1 MTENNVN
8 NANNENQNGTNI
20 QGKGKSH
27 WVKWSLLILFVLAI
41 GGVIGFFTAKYVI
54 GKAMAQMMMA
64 RGGATYVTVQAP
76 KLENVTLNK
85 KYIAKVEAI
94 NAVDIKPQV
103 SGYIEE
109 VLFEDGSEVK
119 EGQPLYDI
127 EKRRYAANVA
137 SAEATLMQLSNDYK
151 RQYALYKDKMLP
163 KAELEVAEANVAK
176 AKAALE
182 LAKVDLDHSDIRAP
196 ISGRIGKT
204 LITKGN
210 FVASGG
216 ANLARIVQLQPVRIN
231 ISVTDKER
239 LNAAKEMAN
248 GEESSKIHLQAQ
260 LANGEIIDINANKI
274 YSDNEVSAQTATI
287 PLYIEYQNENG
298 LLIPGNF
305 INILVSDTS
314 AKEEITI
321 PQVAVSQDGNGKY
334 VMVIKDDVAEQRYV
348 ELGDNVKDR
357 FVVKNGLT
365 LEDKIA
371 ITGVQKLNNGQK
383 VKATEA
389 LE

>member
-1 MTENNVN
+1 MNYPIEKQ
-8 NANNENQNGTNI
+8 E
-20 QGKGKSH
+20 SH
-27 WVKWSLLILFVLAI
+27 WLRWTILAVIILII
-41 GGVIGFFTAKYVI
+41 GGVCGFIVAKNVI
-54 GKAMAQMMMA
+54 VSQMMKAMAA
-64 RGGATYVTVQAP
+64 RNMETYITVQAP

-119 EGQPLYDI
+119 AGQPLYDI
-127 EKRRYAANVA
+127 EKRRYAATVA
-137 SAEATLMQLSNDYK
+137 SAEATLMQLENDYK
-151 RQYALYKDKMLP
+151 RQHALYKDKMLP

-176 AKAALE
+176 AKAALD

-204 LITKGN
+204 LISKGN
-210 FVASGG
+210 FVANGG

-239 LNAAKEMAN
+239 LNTVKAMAN
-248 GEESSKIHLQAQ
+248 GEEGNKMHLQAQ
-260 LANGEIIDINANKI
+260 LADGEIIDIDANKI
-274 YSDNEVSAQTATI
+274 YADNEVSAQTATI
-287 PLYIEYQNENG
+287 PLYIEYQNEKG

-305 INILVSDTS
+305 INILISDTS

-334 VMVIKDDVAEQRYV
+334 VMVVKDGVAEQRYV
-348 ELGDNVKDR
+348 ELGESIKDR

-365 LEDKIA
+365 TEDKIA
-371 ITGVQKLNNGQK
+371 ITGVQKLSNGQK

>member
-1 MTENNVN
+1 MNENSV
-8 NANNENQNGTNI
+8 NNENQNGTDM
-20 QGKGKSH
+20 QVSQKETH
-27 WVKWSLLILFVLAI
+27 WVKWCLLTFLVLAI
-41 GGVIGFFTAKYVI
+41 GAGIGFFAAKYII

-64 RGGATYVTVQAP
+64 RGGATYVTVQTP

-127 EKRRYAANVA
+127 EKRRYAATVA
-137 SAEATLMQLSNDYK
+137 SAQATLMQLENDYK
-151 RQYALYKDKMLP
+151 RQHALYKDKMLP

-176 AKAALE
+176 AKAALD

-204 LITKGN
+204 LISKGN

-216 ANLARIVQLQPVRIN
+216 ANLARIVQIQPVRIN

-239 LNAAKEMAN
+239 LNAAKAMAN
-248 GEESSKIHLQAQ
+248 GEESAKVHIQAQ
-260 LANGEIIDINANKI
+260 LADGEIIDIAANKI

-287 PLYIEYQNENG
+287 PLYIEYQNEDG

-305 INILVSDTS
+305 INILISDTS

-348 ELGDNVKDR
+348 ELGDSFKDR

-365 LEDKIA
+365 TEDKIA
-371 ITGVQKLNNGQK
+371 ITGVQKLSNGQK

>member
-1 MTENNVN
+1 MNENNMQQYCEEPN
-8 NANNENQNGTNI
+8 
-20 QGKGKSH
+20 KSKLS
-27 WVKWSLLILFVLAI
+27 VMVVIGIGILVSLILGA
-41 GGVIGFFTAKYVI
+41 VIGAFTMQSFIK
-54 GKAMAQMMMA
+54 KKMQQAMAG
-64 RGGATYVTVQAP
+64 RGGETYVTIQTP
-76 KLENVTLNK
+76 KLKNVTLNK

-109 VLFEDGSEVK
+109 ILFEDGSEVK
-119 EGQPLYDI
+119 EGQSLYNI

-137 SAEATLMQLSNDYK
+137 SAKANLMPIENDYK
-151 RQYALYKDKMLP
+151 RQQALYKDKMLP

-182 LAKVDLDHSDIRAP
+182 LAEVDLDHSDIKAP

-204 LITKGN
+204 LISKGN

-216 ANLARIVQLQPVRIN
+216 ANLARIVQLQPVRIS

-239 LNAAKEMAN
+239 LNAAKEMMKEPY
-248 GEESSKIHLQAQ
+248 EEKVTLQAQ
-260 LANGEIIDINANKI
+260 LADGTIIDIVPNKI
-274 YSDNEVSAQTATI
+274 YSDNEVNAQTATI
-287 PLYIEYQNENG
+287 PLYIEYQNEQG

-305 INILVSDTS
+305 INILISETS
-314 AKEEITI
+314 AQEKLTI
-321 PQVAVSQDGNGKY
+321 PQVAVAQDGNGKY
-334 VMVIKDDVAEQRYV
+334 VMVIKDGVAEQRYV
-348 ELGDNVKDR
+348 EIGDSVKDR
-357 FVVKNGLT
+357 FIVKNGLT
-365 LEDKIA
+365 NEDKIA
-371 ITGVQKLNNGQK
+371 ITGVQKLSNGQK

>member
-1 MTENNVN
+1 MNENNV
-8 NANNENQNGTNI
+8 NNENQNGANMQVNNNETHW
-20 QGKGKSH
+20 GKR
-27 WVKWSLLILFVLAI
+27 SLLILLVLAI
-41 GGVIGFFTAKYVI
+41 GAGIGFFAAKYFI
-54 GKAMAQMMMA
+54 GKAMAKMMMA
-64 RGGATYVTVQAP
+64 RGGATYVTVQTP

-127 EKRRYAANVA
+127 EKRRYAATVA
-137 SAEATLMQLSNDYK
+137 SAQATLMQLENDYK
-151 RQYALYKDKMLP
+151 RQHALYKDKMLP

-176 AKAALE
+176 AKAALD

-204 LITKGN
+204 LISKGN

-216 ANLARIVQLQPVRIN
+216 ANLARIVQIQPVRIN

-239 LNAAKEMAN
+239 LNAAKAMAN
-248 GEESSKIHLQAQ
+248 GEESAKMHIQAQ
-260 LANGEIIDINANKI
+260 LADGEIIDIAANKI
-274 YSDNEVSAQTATI
+274 YADNEVSAQTATI
-287 PLYIEYQNENG
+287 PLYIEYQNEDG

-348 ELGDNVKDR
+348 ELGDSFKDR

-365 LEDKIA
+365 TEDKIA
-371 ITGVQKLNNGQK
+371 ITGVQKLSNGQK
-383 VKATEA
+383 VKAAEA

>member
-1 MTENNVN
+1 MNENSV
-8 NANNENQNGTNI
+8 NNENQNGTDM
-20 QGKGKSH
+20 QVSQKETH
-27 WVKWSLLILFVLAI
+27 WVKWCLLTLLVLAI
-41 GGVIGFFTAKYVI
+41 GAGIGFFAAKYII

-64 RGGATYVTVQAP
+64 RGGATYVTVQTP

-127 EKRRYAANVA
+127 EKRRYAATVA
-137 SAEATLMQLSNDYK
+137 SAQATLMQLENDYK
-151 RQYALYKDKMLP
+151 RQHALYKDKMLP

-176 AKAALE
+176 AKAALD

-204 LITKGN
+204 LISKGN

-216 ANLARIVQLQPVRIN
+216 ANLARIVQIQPVRIN

-239 LNAAKEMAN
+239 LNAAKAMAN
-248 GEESSKIHLQAQ
+248 GEESAKVHIQAQ
-260 LANGEIIDINANKI
+260 LADGEIIDIAANKI

-287 PLYIEYQNENG
+287 PLYIEYQNEDG

-321 PQVAVSQDGNGKY
+321 PQVAVSQDENGKY

-348 ELGDNVKDR
+348 ELGDSFKDR

-365 LEDKIA
+365 TEDKIA
-371 ITGVQKLNNGQK
+371 ITGVQKLSNGQK

>member
-1 MTENNVN
+1 MNYPIEKQ
-8 NANNENQNGTNI
+8 E
-20 QGKGKSH
+20 SH
-27 WVKWSLLILFVLAI
+27 WLKWTILTAVILII
-41 GGVIGFFTAKYVI
+41 GAVAGFMIAKKVIVSQMM
-54 GKAMAQMMMA
+54 KAMAA
-64 RGGATYVTVQAP
+64 RNMETYITVQAP

-85 KYIAKVEAI
+85 RYIAKVEAI

-109 VLFEDGSEVK
+109 VLFEDGSEVAV
-119 EGQPLYDI
+119 GQPLYDI
-127 EKRRYAANVA
+127 EKRRYSANVA
-137 SAEATLMQLSNDYK
+137 SAEANLMQLENDYK

-204 LITKGN
+204 LISKGN

-239 LNAAKEMAN
+239 LNAAKAMAN
-248 GEESSKIHLQAQ
+248 GEESAKMHIQAQ
-260 LANGEIIDINANKI
+260 LANGEIIDITPNKV
-274 YSDNEVSAQTATI
+274 YADNEVSAQTATI

-305 INILVSDTS
+305 INILIADTS

-334 VMVIKDDVAEQRYV
+334 VMVIKDGIAEQRYV
-348 ELGDNVKDR
+348 EIGENIKDR
-357 FVVKNGLT
+357 FVIKSGLT
-365 LEDKIA
+365 TDDKIA
-371 ITGVQKLNNGQK
+371 ITGAQKLSNGQK

-389 LE
+389 LD

>member
-1 MTENNVN
+1 MNNYPTEYRQ
-8 NANNENQNGTNI
+8 E
-20 QGKGKSH
+20 SH
-27 WVKWSLLILFVLAI
+27 WLRWTILAAVIL
-41 GGVIGFFTAKYVI
+41 VIGAGIGFMIAKHVI
-54 GKAMAQMMMA
+54 VSQMMKAMAA
-64 RGGATYVTVQAP
+64 RSGETYITVQAP

-85 KYIAKVEAI
+85 RYIAKVEAI

-119 EGQPLYDI
+119 AGQPLYDI

-137 SAEATLMQLSNDYK
+137 SAEATLMQLENDYK
-151 RQYALYKDKMLP
+151 RQHALYKDKMLP

-176 AKAALE
+176 AKAALD
-182 LAKVDLDHSDIRAP
+182 LAKVDLDHSDVRAP

-204 LITKGN
+204 LISKGN

-239 LNAAKEMAN
+239 LNATEKMAK
-248 GEESSKIHLQAQ
+248 GEDGNKVHLQAQ
-260 LANGEIIDINANKI
+260 LADGRIIDIAANKM
-274 YSDNEVSAQTATI
+274 YADNEVSAQTATI
-287 PLYIEYQNENG
+287 PLYIEYQNEEG

-321 PQVAVSQDGNGKY
+321 PQVAVSQDGNGSY
-334 VMVIKDDVAEQRYV
+334 VMVVKDGIAEQKYV
-348 ELGDNVKDR
+348 EIGDSFKDR
-357 FVVKNGLT
+357 FVIKNGLT
-365 LEDKIA
+365 IDDKIA
-371 ITGVQKLNNGQK
+371 ITGVQKLSNGQK

>member
-1 MTENNVN
+1 MNNYPTEYRQ
-8 NANNENQNGTNI
+8 E
-20 QGKGKSH
+20 SH
-27 WVKWSLLILFVLAI
+27 WLRWTILAAVIL
-41 GGVIGFFTAKYVI
+41 VIGAGIGFMIAKHVI
-54 GKAMAQMMMA
+54 VSQMMKAMAA
-64 RGGATYVTVQAP
+64 RGGETYITVQAP

-85 KYIAKVEAI
+85 RYIAKVEAI

-119 EGQPLYDI
+119 AGQPLYDI

-137 SAEATLMQLSNDYK
+137 SAEATLMQLENDYK
-151 RQYALYKDKMLP
+151 RQHALYKDKMLP

-176 AKAALE
+176 AKAALD
-182 LAKVDLDHSDIRAP
+182 LAKVDLDHSDVRAP

-204 LITKGN
+204 LISKGN

-239 LNAAKEMAN
+239 LNATEKMAK
-248 GEESSKIHLQAQ
+248 GEEGNKVHLQAQ
-260 LANGEIIDINANKI
+260 LADGRIIDIAANKM
-274 YSDNEVSAQTATI
+274 YADNEVSAQTATI
-287 PLYIEYQNENG
+287 PLYIEYQNEEG

-305 INILVSDTS
+305 INILVADTS

-348 ELGDNVKDR
+348 EIGDNFKDR

-365 LEDKIA
+365 LDDKIA
-371 ITGVQKLNNGQK
+371 VTGVQKLSNGQK

>member
-1 MTENNVN
+1 MNNYPTEYKK
-8 NANNENQNGTNI
+8 E
-20 QGKGKSH
+20 SH
-27 WVKWSLLILFVLAI
+27 WLRWTILTVAVLSV
-41 GGVIGFFTAKYVI
+41 GGVIGFMVAKNVI
-54 GKAMAQMMMA
+54 VSQMMKAMAA
-64 RGGATYVTVQAP
+64 RNVETYVTVQAP

-119 EGQPLYDI
+119 AGQPLYDI

-137 SAEATLMQLSNDYK
+137 SAEATLMQLENDYK
-151 RQYALYKDKMLP
+151 RQQALYKDKMLP

-204 LITKGN
+204 LISKGN
-210 FVASGG
+210 FVANGG

-239 LNAAKEMAN
+239 LNTVKAMAN
-248 GEESSKIHLQAQ
+248 GEEGNKMHLQAQ
-260 LANGEIIDINANKI
+260 LADGEIIDIDANKI
-274 YSDNEVSAQTATI
+274 YADNEVSAQTATI
-287 PLYIEYQNENG
+287 PLYIEYQNEKG

-305 INILVSDTS
+305 INILISDTS
-314 AKEEITI
+314 AKTEITI
-321 PQVAVSQDGNGKY
+321 PQVAVSQDGNGTY
-334 VMVIKDDVAEQRYV
+334 VMVVKDGVAEQRYV
-348 ELGDNVKDR
+348 ELGESVKDR

-365 LEDKIA
+365 TEDKIA
-371 ITGVQKLNNGQK
+371 ITGVQKLSNGQK

>member
-1 MTENNVN
+1 MNENSV
-8 NANNENQNGTNI
+8 NNENQNGTDM
-20 QGKGKSH
+20 QVSQKETH
-27 WVKWSLLILFVLAI
+27 WVKWCLLTLLVLAI
-41 GGVIGFFTAKYVI
+41 GAGIGFFAAKYII

-64 RGGATYVTVQAP
+64 RGGATYVTVQTP

-127 EKRRYAANVA
+127 EKRRYAATVA
-137 SAEATLMQLSNDYK
+137 SAQATLMQLENDYK
-151 RQYALYKDKMLP
+151 RQHALYKDKMLP

-176 AKAALE
+176 AKAALD

-204 LITKGN
+204 LISKGN

-216 ANLARIVQLQPVRIN
+216 ANLARIVQIQPVRIN

-239 LNAAKEMAN
+239 LNAAKAMAN
-248 GEESSKIHLQAQ
+248 GEESAKVHIQAQ
-260 LANGEIIDINANKI
+260 LADGEIIDIAANKI

-287 PLYIEYQNENG
+287 PLYIEYQNEDG

-348 ELGDNVKDR
+348 ELGDSFKDR

-365 LEDKIA
+365 TEDKIA
-371 ITGVQKLNNGQK
+371 ITGVQKLSNGQK

>member
-1 MTENNVN
+1 MNENNVN
-8 NANNENQNGTNI
+8 IENQNETDMQVNS
-20 QGKGKSH
+20 KETH
-27 WVKWSLLILFVLAI
+27 WVKWSLLTLLILAI
-41 GGVIGFFTAKYVI
+41 GAGIGFFAAKYFI

-64 RGGATYVTVQAP
+64 RGGATYVTTQAP

-137 SAEATLMQLSNDYK
+137 SAQATLMQLENDYR
-151 RQYALYKDKMLP
+151 RQHALYKDKMLP

-204 LITKGN
+204 LISKGN

-239 LNAAKEMAN
+239 LSAAKAMAN
-248 GEESSKIHLQAQ
+248 GEESAKMHIQAQ
-260 LANGEIIDINANKI
+260 IADGEIIDIVANKI
-274 YSDNEVSAQTATI
+274 YADNEVSAQTATI
-287 PLYIEYQNENG
+287 PLYIEYQNEDG

-348 ELGDNVKDR
+348 ELGDSFKDR

-365 LEDKIA
+365 IDDKIA
-371 ITGVQKLNNGQK
+371 ITGVQKLSNGQK